1 MVKQINL
8 NKRDFP
14 KLPKTLDILAYG
26 TVIFLLIFALFPIYW
41 TLNTAFKPLDEF
53 LTYPPTFV
61 PSEFTLRNFDL
72 ALNQFG
78 GKESLVDS
86 TRVALLTFLLSM
98 LVSIPAAY
106 SLARY
111 RTGGDFL
118 AFNILSFRFL
128 PPIIPVVA
136 LYILSTEFG
145 KTTGFK
151 IFDTYYLLIPAMAM
165 PIIPF
170 VVWIMKGFFEEIPI
184 EIEEAAQI
192 DGASWFQLMRLIVLP
207 LASSGIVSASLF
219 AIVFAWNELLF
230 VMVLTAAKIETI
242 TEQLPGIRIA
252 STDTH
257 WGALAAMGVIMI
269 IPITLLSFFLQKYII
284 RGLTYGAVK

>member
-1 MVKQINL
+1 MVKQISL
-8 NKRDFP
+8 KKRDFP
-14 KLPKTLDILAYG
+14 KLPTPLDLLAYG
-26 TVIFLLIFALFPIYW
+26 IVIILLIFALFPIYW

-53 LTYPPTFV
+53 LTYPPTFI

-78 GKESLVDS
+78 GKESLIDS
-86 TRVALLTFLLSM
+86 TVVALLTFLLSM
-98 LVSIPAAY
+98 IVSIPAAY

-136 LYILSTEFG
+136 LYILSTDFG
-145 KTTGFK
+145 KATGFK
-151 IFDTYYLLIPAMAM
+151 IFDTYYLLIPAMSM

-170 VVWIMKGFFEEIPI
+170 VVWIMKGFFEEIPV

-207 LASSGIVSASLF
+207 LASPGIVSASLF

-257 WGALAAMGVIMI
+257 WGALAAMGIIMI

>member
-1 MVKQINL
+1 MIEQINL

-14 KLPKTLDILAYG
+14 KLPTSLDLLAY
-26 TVIFLLIFALFPIYW
+26 VIVFVLLIFALFPIYW
-41 TLNTAFKPLDEF
+41 TLNTALKPLDEF
-53 LTYPPTFV
+53 LTYPPTFL

-78 GKESLVDS
+78 GKEALGDS
-86 TRVALLTFLLSM
+86 TAVTILTFLLSM

-111 RTGGDFL
+111 RTGGNFL

-128 PPIIPVVA
+128 PPIVPVVA
-136 LYILSTEFG
+136 LYILSTDFG
-145 KTTGFK
+145 KATGFK
-151 IFDTYYLLIPAMAM
+151 IFDTYFLLIPAMSM

-207 LASSGIVSASLF
+207 LASPGIVSASLF
-219 AIVFAWNELLF
+219 F

-257 WGALAAMGVIMI
+257 WGALAAMGIIMI
-269 IPITLLSFFLQKYII
+269 IPVTLLSFFLQKYII

>member
-1 MVKQINL
+1 MAEKTIFE
-8 NKRDFP
+8 KKDFP
-14 KLPKTLDILAYG
+14 RLPKGLDLLAYG
-26 TVIFLLIFALFPIYW
+26 VVIILLIFALFPIYW
-41 TLNTAFKPLDEF
+41 TLNTAFKPLGEF
-53 LTYPPTFV
+53 LTYPPTFL
-61 PSEFTLRNFDL
+61 PSKFTLENFDL

-78 GKESLVDS
+78 GKESLLDS
-86 TRVALLTFLLSM
+86 SLVALGTFVVSM

-118 AFNILSFRFL
+118 AFNILSFRFM
-128 PPIIPVVA
+128 PPIVPVVA
-136 LYILSTEFG
+136 LYLISTDFG
-145 KTTGFK
+145 KATGFK
-151 IFDTYYLLIPAMAM
+151 LFDTYYLLIAANAM

-170 VVWIMKGFFEEIPI
+170 VVWIMKGFFEEIPV

-192 DGASWFQLMRLIVLP
+192 DGASWFQLIRMIVLP
-207 LASSGIVSASLF
+207 LAAPGIVSASLF
-219 AIVFAWNELLF
+219 AVVFAWNELLF
-230 VMVLTAAKIETI
+230 AMVLTGANIETI
-242 TEQLPGIRIA
+242 TEQIPGIRIA

-257 WGALAAMGVIMI
+257 WGALAAMGIIMI